1 MPRLLT
7 LLLFIVA
14 ALVNL
19 WKLRPLD
26 DLDTFNQIV
35 LGSWFPRHLILTSN
49 EPNTQVFI
57 GWLAQVLFAV
67 IHSLAGLA
75 GIKTLNLVLLAGAF
89 FLLGLWHAALVRA
102 RGAIYPSMLALSAGL
117 LSSFLVSASNTS
129 ARPQSFAYLCFCGVL
144 FLLTRWSTKGT
155 KISIQCA
162 SLYGIFIVWQ
172 NCHSS
177 IVLALPV
184 LFVFMLLRR
193 CSPLLLVSVATAFFC
208 TPDGASLISISA
220 TNTEISKS
228 LLSISEWMPPWHY
241 SVYSAMIGFWIVLA
255 MTSVLS
261 IIAYRRKVAID
272 PTPVLLSLLFLV
284 PTLYSSRFGVFW
296 GFVNAPLFGELV
308 SALWPGALGRRSV
321 SEANPRTM
329 ALCAAT
335 LLGVAVIF
343 PGPLLPSASPLA
355 TFQAAKAELPTARI
369 FNYRE
374 FGGQLEYVGYPGWTA
389 YIDGRLYLYPKEIW
403 EQYDAISSATPQT
416 GLAKTL
422 EAYDLLVLSPYAQA
436 PLISFLRDK
445 HVEGRF
451 VLDSSEVVIFKTGK

>member
-1 MPRLLT
+1 
-7 LLLFIVA
+7 
-14 ALVNL
+14 
-19 WKLRPLD
+19 
-26 DLDTFNQIV
+26 
-35 LGSWFPRHLILTSN
+35 
-49 EPNTQVFI
+49 
-57 GWLAQVLFAV
+57 
-67 IHSLAGLA
+67 
-75 GIKTLNLVLLAGAF
+75 
-89 FLLGLWHAALVRA
+89 
-102 RGAIYPSMLALSAGL
+102 
-117 LSSFLVSASNTS
+117 
-129 ARPQSFAYLCFCGVL
+129 
-144 FLLTRWSTKGT
+144 
-155 KISIQCA
+155 
-162 SLYGIFIVWQ
+162 
-172 NCHSS
+172 
-177 IVLALPV
+177 
-184 LFVFMLLRR
+184 
-193 CSPLLLVSVATAFFC
+193 VATAFFC
-208 TPDGASLISISA
+208 TPEGASLISISA

-255 MTSVLS
+255 MTSVMS

-403 EQYDAISSATPQT
+403 EHYNAISSATPQT

-436 PLISFLRDK
+436 PLISFLRNN